1 MKIFQKKLGITME
14 IKTALILCA
23 GYGKRLNP
31 LTLELP
37 KPLLKL
43 NNITLLE
50 KTFNL
55 IKSLGIKKVKLNTFY
70 LKEKIKNF
78 INDLNLDLDIEI
90 IEDGNQILNT
100 GGGILNMVKKSNEEN
115 FIVFNPDTI
124 WSNEYVSCIKDM
136 EKAYFKEKTKNTLL
150 VVNKILSFD
159 QKLGGDFNLNNNI
172 LKKENNNNFIY
183 TGCQMINKNLFLK
196 LSNQS
201 FSILDIWND
210 LLLQNKLFGHESKNK
225 FYHVTDL
232 RIYQELLKN

>member
-1 MKIFQKKLGITME
+1 ME
-14 IKTALILCA
+14 IKTALVLCA

-50 KTFNL
+50 KTLNL

-100 GGGILNMVKKSNEEN
+100 GGGILNMIKKSNEEN

-124 WSNEYVSCIKDM
+124 WNNEYVSCIKDM
-136 EKAYFKEKTKNTLL
+136 EKFYFKEKLENILL
-150 VVNKILSFD
+150 VVNKVLSFD

>member
-1 MKIFQKKLGITME
+1 ME
-14 IKTALILCA
+14 IKTALVLCA

-100 GGGILNMVKKSNEEN
+100 GGGILNMIKKSNEEN

-136 EKAYFKEKTKNTLL
+136 EKAYFKEKSKNILL

-210 LLLQNKLFGHESKNK
+210 LLLENKLFGHESKNK

>member
-1 MKIFQKKLGITME
+1 ME

-50 KTFNL
+50 KTLNL

-78 INDLNLDLDIEI
+78 VNDLNLDLDIEI
-90 IEDGNQILNT
+90 IEDGTQILNT
-100 GGGILNMVKKSNEEN
+100 GGGILNMIKKSNEEN

-124 WSNEYVSCIKDM
+124 WSNEYVPCIKDM
-136 EKAYFKEKTKNTLL
+136 EKFYLKEKLENILL
-150 VVNKILSFD
+150 VVNKVLSFD
-159 QKLGGDFNLNNNI
+159 QKLRGDFNLNNNI

-183 TGCQMINKNLFLK
+183 TGCQLINKNLFLK

>member
-1 MKIFQKKLGITME
+1 ME
-14 IKTALILCA
+14 IKTALVLCA

-50 KTFNL
+50 KTLNL

-78 INDLNLDLDIEI
+78 VNDLNLDLDIEI
-90 IEDGNQILNT
+90 IEDGTQILNT
-100 GGGILNMVKKSNEEN
+100 GGGISNMIKKSNEEN

-124 WSNEYVSCIKDM
+124 WSNEYVPFIKDM
-136 EKAYFKEKTKNTLL
+136 EKFYFKEKLENILL
-150 VVNKILSFD
+150 VVNKVLSFD
-159 QKLGGDFNLNNNI
+159 QKLRGDFNLNNNI

-183 TGCQMINKNLFLK
+183 TGCQMVNKNLFLK

-201 FSILDIWND
+201 FSILDIWNN

-232 RIYQELLKN
+232 RIYKELLKN

>member
-1 MKIFQKKLGITME
+1 ME
-14 IKTALILCA
+14 IKTALVLCA

-50 KTFNL
+50 KTLNL

-100 GGGILNMVKKSNEEN
+100 GGGILNMIKKSNEEN

-124 WSNEYVSCIKDM
+124 WSNEYVPCIKDM
-136 EKAYFKEKTKNTLL
+136 EKFYFKEKLENILL
-150 VVNKILSFD
+150 VVNKVLSFD
-159 QKLGGDFNLNNNI
+159 QKLRGDFNLNNNI

-183 TGCQMINKNLFLK
+183 TGCQMVNKNLFLK

-201 FSILDIWND
+201 FSILDIWNN

-232 RIYQELLKN
+232 RIYKELLKN

>member
-1 MKIFQKKLGITME
+1 ME
-14 IKTALILCA
+14 IKTALVLCA

-50 KTFNL
+50 KTLNL

-78 INDLNLDLDIEI
+78 VNDLNLDLDIEI

-100 GGGILNMVKKSNEEN
+100 GGGILNMIKKSSEEN

-136 EKAYFKEKTKNTLL
+136 EKAYFNEKSKNILL

-196 LSNQS
+196 LSNRS

>member
-1 MKIFQKKLGITME
+1 ME
-14 IKTALILCA
+14 IKTALVLCA

-50 KTFNL
+50 KTLNL

-124 WSNEYVSCIKDM
+124 WNNEYVSCIKDM
-136 EKAYFKEKTKNTLL
+136 EKFYFKEKLENILL
-150 VVNKILSFD
+150 VVNKVLSFD
-159 QKLGGDFNLNNNI
+159 QKLRGDFNLHNNI

>member
-1 MKIFQKKLGITME
+1 ME
-14 IKTALILCA
+14 IKTALVLCA

-55 IKSLGIKKVKLNTFY
+55 IESLGIKKVKLNTFY

-78 INDLNLDLDIEI
+78 VNDLNLDLDIEI
-90 IEDGNQILNT
+90 IEDGNQILDT
-100 GGGILNMVKKSNEEN
+100 GGGILNMIKKSNEED

-124 WSNEYVSCIKDM
+124 WSNEYISCIKDM
-136 EKAYFKEKTKNTLL
+136 EKVYFKEKSKNILL

-159 QKLGGDFNLNNNI
+159 QKLRGDFNLNNNI

-201 FSILDIWND
+201 FSILDVWND

>member
-1 MKIFQKKLGITME
+1 ME
-14 IKTALILCA
+14 IKTALVLCA

-100 GGGILNMVKKSNEEN
+100 GGGILNMIKKSNEEN

-124 WSNEYVSCIKDM
+124 WSDEYIPCIKDM
-136 EKAYFKEKTKNTLL
+136 EKFYLKEKLENILL
-150 VVNKILSFD
+150 VVNKVLSFD

-183 TGCQMINKNLFLK
+183 TGCQMINKNLFSK

-201 FSILDIWND
+201 FSILDIWNN

-232 RIYQELLKN
+232 RIYKELLKN

>member
-1 MKIFQKKLGITME
+1 ME
-14 IKTALILCA
+14 IKTALVLCA

-78 INDLNLDLDIEI
+78 VNDLNLDLDIEI

-100 GGGILNMVKKSNEEN
+100 GGGILNMIKKSNEEN

-136 EKAYFKEKTKNTLL
+136 EKTYFKEKSKNILL

-159 QKLGGDFNLNNNI
+159 QKLEGDFNLNNNI
-172 LKKENNNNFIY
+172 LKKENSNNFIY
-183 TGCQMINKNLFLK
+183 AGCQMINKNLFLK
-196 LSNQS
+196 LNNQS

>member
-1 MKIFQKKLGITME
+1 ME
-14 IKTALILCA
+14 IKTALVLCA

-55 IKSLGIKKVKLNTFY
+55 IESLGIKKVKLNTFY

-78 INDLNLDLDIEI
+78 VNDLNLDLDIEI

-100 GGGILNMVKKSNEEN
+100 GGGILNMIKKSNEEN

-136 EKAYFKEKTKNTLL
+136 EKTYFKEKSKNILL

-201 FSILDIWND
+201 FSILDVWND

>member
-1 MKIFQKKLGITME
+1 ME
-14 IKTALILCA
+14 IKTALVLCA

-78 INDLNLDLDIEI
+78 VNDLNLDLDIEI
-90 IEDGNQILNT
+90 IEDGNQILDT
-100 GGGILNMVKKSNEEN
+100 GGGILNMIKKSNEED

-124 WSNEYVSCIKDM
+124 WSNEYISYIKDM
-136 EKAYFKEKTKNTLL
+136 EKVYFKEKSKNILL

-210 LLLQNKLFGHESKNK
+210 LLLQNKLFGFESKNK
-225 FYHVTDL
+225 FYHVTDF

>member
-1 MKIFQKKLGITME
+1 ME

-100 GGGILNMVKKSNEEN
+100 GGGILNMIKKSNEEN

-232 RIYQELLKN
+232 IIYKELLKN

>member
-1 MKIFQKKLGITME
+1 ME

-78 INDLNLDLDIEI
+78 VNELNLDLDIEI

-100 GGGILNMVKKSNEEN
+100 GGGILNMIKKSNEEN

-136 EKAYFKEKTKNTLL
+136 EKVYFKEKSENILL
-150 VVNKILSFD
+150 VVNKVLSFD
-159 QKLGGDFNLNNNI
+159 QKLSGDFNLNNNI

-183 TGCQMINKNLFLK
+183 MGCQMINKNLFLK
-196 LSNQS
+196 LSNRS

>member
-1 MKIFQKKLGITME
+1 ME

-100 GGGILNMVKKSNEEN
+100 GGGILNMIKKSNEEN

-136 EKAYFKEKTKNTLL
+136 EKAYFKEKSKNILL

-183 TGCQMINKNLFLK
+183 TGCQMINKNLFSK

>member
-1 MKIFQKKLGITME
+1 ME
-14 IKTALILCA
+14 IKTALVLCA

-78 INDLNLDLDIEI
+78 VNDLNIDLDIEI

-100 GGGILNMVKKSNEEN
+100 GGGILNMIKKSNEEN

-124 WSNEYVSCIKDM
+124 WSNEYISCIKDM
-136 EKAYFKEKTKNTLL
+136 EKVYFKEKSKNILL

-225 FYHVTDL
+225 FYHVTDF

>member
-1 MKIFQKKLGITME
+1 ME
-14 IKTALILCA
+14 IKTALVLCA

-50 KTFNL
+50 KTLNL

-78 INDLNLDLDIEI
+78 VNDLNLDLDIEI

-100 GGGILNMVKKSNEEN
+100 GGGILNMIKKSNEEN

-136 EKAYFKEKTKNTLL
+136 EKFYFKEKLENILL
-150 VVNKILSFD
+150 VVNKVLSFD

>member
-1 MKIFQKKLGITME
+1 ME
-14 IKTALILCA
+14 IKTALVLCA

-50 KTFNL
+50 KTLNL

-100 GGGILNMVKKSNEEN
+100 GGGILNMIKKSNEEN

-124 WSNEYVSCIKDM
+124 WNNEYVSCIKDM
-136 EKAYFKEKTKNTLL
+136 EKFYFKEKLENILL
-150 VVNKILSFD
+150 VVNKVLSFD
-159 QKLGGDFNLNNNI
+159 QKLRGDFNLNNNI

>member
-1 MKIFQKKLGITME
+1 ME
-14 IKTALILCA
+14 IKTALVLCA

-124 WSNEYVSCIKDM
+124 WSNEYVSSIKDM
-136 EKAYFKEKTKNTLL
+136 EKVYFKEKSKNILL

-172 LKKENNNNFIY
+172 LKKGNNNNLIY
-183 TGCQMINKNLFLK
+183 TGCQLINKNLFLK

>member
-1 MKIFQKKLGITME
+1 MKI
-14 IKTALILCA
+14 KTVLILCA
-23 GYGKRLNP
+23 GYGKRLHP

-50 KTFNL
+50 KSLNL
-55 IKSLGIKKVKLNTFY
+55 TKSLGIKKIKLNTFY
-70 LKEKIKNF
+70 LEEKIKNF
-78 INDLNLDLDIEI
+78 VNDTNLDLDIEI
-90 IEDGNQILNT
+90 IEDGNQILGT
-100 GGGILNMVKKSNEEN
+100 GGGIFNMIKKSNEEN
-115 FIVFNPDTI
+115 FLVLNSDTV
-124 WSNEYVSCIKDM
+124 WNDKYADCIKDM
-136 EKAYFKEKTKNTLL
+136 EKVYFKEKSKNILL

-172 LKKENNNNFIY
+172 LKKGNNNNFIY

>member
-1 MKIFQKKLGITME
+1 ME
-14 IKTALILCA
+14 IKTALVLCA

-78 INDLNLDLDIEI
+78 ANDLNLDLDIEI

-100 GGGILNMVKKSNEEN
+100 GGGILNMIKKSNEEN
-115 FIVFNPDTI
+115 FVVFNPDTI

-136 EKAYFKEKTKNTLL
+136 EKAYFKEKSKNILL

-159 QKLGGDFNLNNNI
+159 QKLRGDFNLHNNI

-201 FSILDIWND
+201 FSILDIWNN
-210 LLLQNKLFGHESKNK
+210 LLLQNRLFGHESKNK

>member
-1 MKIFQKKLGITME
+1 ME

-159 QKLGGDFNLNNNI
+159 QKLVGDFNLNNNI

>member
-1 MKIFQKKLGITME
+1 ME

-136 EKAYFKEKTKNTLL
+136 EKAYFKEKSKNTLL